1 VPPGGVNFSV
11 LLTRFRKI
19 CSTRTTSAKMDGS
32 SASTAR
38 AICFVC
44 ASLRSASVIRSMMGR
59 HFTGERLSVSFPVCS
74 RERSSR
80 SSMICACAWT
90 VRRMVSAAR
99 DSRGE
104 TCTSGERP
112 ISSALSMMRRGEAHE
127 QLAG

>member
-1 VPPGGVNFSV
+1 
-11 LLTRFRKI
+11 
-19 CSTRTTSAKMDGS
+19 
-32 SASTAR
+32 
-38 AICFVC
+38 
-44 ASLRSASVIRSMMGR
+44 MMGR
-59 HFTGERLSVSFPVCS
+59 HFTGERLGVSFPVCS

-80 SSMICACAWT
+80 SLMICACACACAWT
-90 VRRMVSAAR
+90 VRRMVSAVR